1 MIIIKTEQEIDLIRQ
16 GGHILADV
24 IDKVI
29 AKVKPG
35 VSTLELDLYAE
46 KLMLDAGATP
56 AFKGYAPSFADT
68 PYPSTLCLSINDEIV
83 HAPAEPFRVLQ
94 EGDILG
100 IDIGLKYKNYYT
112 DMARTVPVGKISEE
126 ARQLLLT
133 TQACLAAAIG
143 AVKVGGR
150 LWDIGDAVE
159 KVAEEGGYGIV
170 QDLVGHGVG
179 HEIHEDP
186 NIPNFRTN
194 AAKKINI
201 KPGMVIAL
209 EPMLNIG
216 THEINLLEDGWTYST
231 ADGSLSAQY
240 ENTIAINYDG
250 TIEILTPAKWKME

>member
-1 MIIIKTEQEIDLIRQ
+1 MIIIKTQQEIDLIRQ
-16 GGHILADV
+16 GGHILAEV
-24 IDKVI
+24 TDKII

-35 VSTLELDLYAE
+35 VSTLELDEYAE
-46 KLMLDAGATP
+46 ELMLQAGAAP
-56 AFKGYAPSFADT
+56 AFKGYAPNFADT

-83 HAPAEPFRVLQ
+83 HAPAEPSRILQ

-133 TQACLAAAIG
+133 TQASLDAAIA

-150 LWDIGDAVE
+150 FWDIGDAVE
-159 KVAEEGGYGIV
+159 KVANEGGYGIV

-179 HEIHEDP
+179 KEIHEDP
-186 NIPNFRTN
+186 MIPNYRSN
-194 AAKKINI
+194 PAKKII
-201 KPGMVIAL
+201 FKSGMVLAL

-216 THEINLLEDGWTYST
+216 SHKINLLEDGWTYST

-250 TIEILTPAKWKME
+250 TVEIMTPAKWRMK